1 MTAEGGPDRTR
12 PGFAS
17 RLLIAQALV
26 LVAGAATSWIV
37 AAAVGPSIF
46 QDHLQRAGV
55 THTPSEAT
63 HVERAFASA
72 MLVSVVVA
80 VLVALLVALAVTW
93 FFTRRLQRSIDAVG
107 DSASRIADGDYRTRV
122 ARPGLGT
129 EFDQLAETINR
140 LAGRLGAVE
149 QTRRRMLADLAHEM
163 RTPLA
168 TIDAHVEAIEDGLR
182 DADRETLTVIRAST
196 DRLVRLA
203 QDVGAVSRAEEGQLV
218 IEVKP
223 VLATDIVATAIA
235 AAQSSAQTRGVSLV
249 AKVEAD
255 VGRILGDRE
264 RLGQVF
270 ANLLD
275 NAIRHSP
282 AGAVITVS
290 CRGSGNGWVE
300 FSLTDTGDGIA
311 PEHIRHVFD
320 RFYRADT
327 ARNREQGGSGIGLT
341 ITRALVEAQGGR
353 ISVASSVGVGTT
365 FTIRLR
371 AARVTSS
378 RVVYGSR

>member
-1 MTAEGGPDRTR
+1 MSGIEWAPAMTTDGGRKKTR
-12 PGFAS
+12 PDFAS

-26 LVAGAATSWIV
+26 LVAGATTSWIV
-37 AAAVGPSIF
+37 AALVGPGIF

-55 THTPSEAT
+55 SHIPTETS
-63 HVERAFASA
+63 HVEEAFASA
-72 MLVSVVVA
+72 MFVSVVVA
-80 VLVALLVALAVTW
+80 VLVSLLVALAVTW
-93 FFTRRLQRSIDAVG
+93 FLTRRLQRSIDAVG
-107 DSASRIADGDYRTRV
+107 DSARRIADGDYRTRV
-122 ARPGLGT
+122 ARPGLGA
-129 EFDQLAETINR
+129 EFDRLTETINQ
-140 LAGRLGAVE
+140 LADRLGAVE
-149 QTRRRMLADLAHEM
+149 RTRRRMLSDLAHEM

-182 DADRETLTVIRAST
+182 DADHETLTVIRTST
-196 DRLVRLA
+196 HRLLRLA
-203 QDVGAVSRAEEGQLV
+203 QDVGAVSRAEEGQLA
-218 IEVKP
+218 IEVRP
-223 VLATDIVATAIA
+223 VLATDIVATVIA
-235 AAQSSAQTRGVSLV
+235 AARTSALAKDVSLV
-249 AKVEAD
+249 AQVDPD
-255 VGRILGDRE
+255 VARIRGDPE

-282 AGAVITVS
+282 AGGVITVS
-290 CRGSGNGWVE
+290 CGRSGNNWVE
-300 FSLTDTGDGIA
+300 LSVADIGDGIG

-353 ISVASSVGVGTT
+353 ICVASTVGVGTT

-371 AARVTSS
+371 AAN
-378 RVVYGSR
+378 